1 MTAPT
6 YSIAIIDEN
15 TALITWEDGIEL
27 YLALNEGDAD
37 LIREG
42 ADPVAEG
49 WEDGLGNTVCY
60 ENARGTEE

>member
-1 MTAPT
+1 MNGKN
-6 YSIAIIDEN
+6 YEIGIVDEN
-15 TALITWEDGIEL
+15 TALITWEDGREMTI
-27 YLALNEGDAD
+27 ALNEGDAD

-60 ENARGTEE
+60 ENSKKVKG